1 MPNIVTLTMNPCID
15 KSTSASNVVAERKLR
30 CARPKYEPGGGG
42 INVSRVVTRLGED
55 STAFYLTGG
64 AVGDMLKK
72 LLDEEHIRHEPFEIK
87 GLTRENL
94 IVYEESS
101 GQQYRFGMPGPE
113 IRENEWQ
120 DFMKRLDRMD
130 PKPDFIIG
138 SGSLP
143 PGVPADFYARV
154 SKWGKHH
161 GAKMIV
167 DTPGDP
173 LSLACKEGVF
183 LVKPNLRELEILEG
197 RSIENEHQQEEFIR
211 RITKE
216 GCAEVVVVSLGAAGA
231 VFGWKGGVERVR
243 SPTVP
248 IKSKVGAG
256 DSMVGGIVVGLARG
270 WKIPDAVRFG
280 VAAGAAAVMTPGTEL
295 CRRKDAERLYEQIR
309 NQ

>member
-1 MPNIVTLTMNPCID
+1 MINTITLTMNPCID
-15 KSTSASNVVAERKLR
+15 KSTSVDNVVAERKLR
-30 CARPKYEPGGGG
+30 CDRPRYEPGGGG
-42 INVSRVVTRLGED
+42 INVSRAAARLGGE
-55 STAFYLTGG
+55 STAVYLAGG
-64 AVGDMLKK
+64 PPGNMLKT
-72 LLDEEHIRHEPFEIK
+72 LLDEERIHHEPFEIK

-101 GQQYRFGMPGPE
+101 EQQYRFGMPGPE
-113 IRENEWQ
+113 IREKEWQ
-120 DFMKRLDRMD
+120 AFMKQLDRID
-130 PKPDFIIG
+130 PKPGFIVG

-183 LVKPNLRELEILEG
+183 MVKPNLRELEILEG
-197 RSIENEHQQEEFIR
+197 KSIENEGQQEGLAR
-211 RITKE
+211 RLIE
-216 GCAEVVVVSLGAAGA
+216 DGCTEAVVVSLGAAGA
-231 VFGWKGGVERVR
+231 LFAWEGGVGRVR

-256 DSMVGGIVVGLARG
+256 DSMVAGIVVALARG
-270 WKIPDAVRFG
+270 WKMPDAVRYG

-295 CRRKDAERLYEQIR
+295 CRREDTERLYRQIT